1 MAPSGN
7 LYLCHYNRVD
17 SRFCINE
24 TSQISEHYSVQMKAV
39 MKQTRLVMFGQMYI
53 SMIEYQNMIG
63 TQHLAR
69 KGCARAVL
77 RPELLSWTYSIQNH
91 FQEFGKFSKLHRKLT
106 FFWKIRFLGRYLRL
120 FLSIIKKWTTS
131 FSKLSKQISGIN
143 IFLDGFIPTENLR
156 FREESLVFKV
166 SENASEEEIKR
177 MSRYDYPHMKKTM
190 GNFQ

>member
-1 MAPSGN
+1 M
-7 LYLCHYNRVD
+7 D
-17 SRFCINE
+17 KFCAL
-24 TSQISEHYSVQMKAV
+24 T
-39 MKQTRLVMFGQMYI
+39 
-53 SMIEYQNMIG
+53 
-63 TQHLAR
+63 
-69 KGCARAVL
+69 
-77 RPELLSWTYSIQNH
+77 WTA
-91 FQEFGKFSKLHRKLT
+91 
-106 FFWKIRFLGRYLRL
+106 
-120 FLSIIKKWTTS
+120 S